1 MKKGEVQE
9 AIKLYR
15 MILQSFPHNKRVQK
29 LLTNLAKRSLIKA
42 SITPTTDIINQI
54 AIKYKQGQLKYVAE
68 RASILVKQYPKAHVI
83 LNTHGAALAG
93 LGNNSEAEA
102 AFEEVTKLEPT
113 EAFKAY
119 KKALT
124 IIPNYAE
131 AYNNMAT
138 AFKGIGQ
145 LEDAIAAYNK
155 ALELKPNYAAICNN
169 LGIVLRYQ
177 KKIGEICFCF

>member
-1 MKKGEVQE
+1 
-9 AIKLYR
+9 
-15 MILQSFPHNKRVQK
+15 MILNS
-29 LLTNLAKRSLIKA
+29 
-42 SITPTTDIINQI
+42 
-54 AIKYKQGQLKYVAE
+54 
-68 RASILVKQYPKAHVI
+68 
-83 LNTHGAALAG
+83 HGAALAG

-113 EAFKAY
+113 EAFNAY

-131 AYNNMAT
+131 AYNNMGT

-177 KKIGEICFCF
+177 KNRRNLFLLLIAQYQ